1 MATHS
6 STLPWKISWTEEPGG
21 LQSMGSLRVGHD
33 WSNLVAAAAEAFLH
47 LWWLH
52 GLHSLGTSLL
62 SSQLPPPV
70 GHPWLE
76 VRCGLPRGPRFSQPP
91 PKQLSSWIFLA
102 CNGPT
107 PDLPAV
113 SPPPSA
119 LPPGLGQWWKLV
131 GPPRRLGG
139 ADSVWLFSTPGSSA
153 TLAAKGLTFALSL
166 SFTESGV
173 LRLNKWEANSHADP
187 RTPLEVI
194 QILRPHMGAQGSD
207 TGLGGQVGPRF
218 GKSLGP

>member
-1 MATHS
+1 MKA
-6 STLPWKISWTEEPGG
+6 GG
-21 LQSMGSLRVGHD
+21 TPEAVGGGRQC
-33 WSNLVAAAAEAFLH
+33 LIVLH
-47 LWWLH
+47 
-52 GLHSLGTSLL
+52 
-62 SSQLPPPV
+62 
-70 GHPWLE
+70 
-76 VRCGLPRGPRFSQPP
+76 
-91 PKQLSSWIFLA
+91 
-102 CNGPT
+102 
-107 PDLPAV
+107 
-113 SPPPSA
+113 
-119 LPPGLGQWWKLV
+119 
-131 GPPRRLGG
+131 
-139 ADSVWLFSTPGSSA
+139 PGSSA